1 MLIDTT
7 LGALESASADA
18 RAAEEAGYDGA
29 FTGEVSN
36 DPFLPLALAAE
47 ATGRLDLG
55 TSIAVAFA
63 RSPMA
68 LAYTA
73 HDLQRLS
80 RGRLMLGLGSQ
91 VRAHVTRRFS
101 MPWGSPAAQMREFVL
116 AMRAAWGSW
125 ETGEPL
131 RFEGEHYQHTLM
143 PPMFAAAR
151 IPTARPRSCWPGSAM
166 P

>member
-7 LGALESASADA
+7 LAALESASADA

-63 RSPMA
+63 RSPMT

-80 RGRLMLGLGSQ
+80 RGRLPPLSRGDGDA
-91 VRAHVTRRFS
+91 RARR
-101 MPWGSPAAQMREFVL
+101 WTGSP
-116 AMRAAWGSW
+116 
-125 ETGEPL
+125 
-131 RFEGEHYQHTLM
+131 
-143 PPMFAAAR
+143 
-151 IPTARPRSCWPGSAM
+151 
-166 P
+166 